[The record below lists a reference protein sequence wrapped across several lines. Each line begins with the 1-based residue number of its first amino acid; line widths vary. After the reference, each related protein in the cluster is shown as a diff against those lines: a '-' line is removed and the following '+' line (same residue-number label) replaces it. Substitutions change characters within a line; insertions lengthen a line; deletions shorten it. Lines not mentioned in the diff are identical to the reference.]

1 MITVTLS
8 LGLRLSYEVE
18 RREAKIQVLTETRRF
33 STFNVNSHTMRP
45 NATIRKLV
53 DHTIKDQQRER
64 NSKVPFEIVEEAV
77 AFIESFAHRPEAKR
91 VRRRAVVA
99 QVRK

>member
-1 MITVTLS
+1 MKLNRGGVK
-8 LGLRLSYEVE
+8 V
-18 RREAKIQVLTETRRF
+18 QVFTETRLF

-45 NATIRKLV
+45 NTTIRKLI
-53 DHTIKDQQRER
+53 DQAIKEQQRER
-64 NSKVPFEIVEEAV
+64 NGKVPFKTVEEAV
-77 AFIESFAHRPEAKR
+77 AFIESFAYCPEAKR